1 MTSNYQPKFS
11 WLRGCVVCTVGV
23 ALGIELVARSLSAQE
38 GSVVLPRFLSLIALA
53 ILGSSAL
60 YLIFRLQELAWLK
73 WLIVVAVS
81 SMMVSQVF
89 RTVDDIAR
97 FDSWLLIGKDAQ
109 WHKAIESTGMLVG
122 TVLMLATFYLALV
135 ETVFIQRRLLRERG
149 ELSREIDVRNR
160 TEAALQESYEQIRRL
175 SAHLTSA
182 REEERASIAREI
194 HDELGQALTS
204 LRIDLVGL
212 EQQVIE
218 MSPPDERP
226 GVADQLRSMTTL
238 VGETMASVRKIITEL
253 RPGILDDLGLTAAI
267 EWQAKEFEKRAGFP
281 CTVVLAAAEVPL
293 GREKTIALFRILQEA
308 LTNVVRHAQATAASI
323 KLSADGDCVTL
334 EVSDNGKGI
343 SDVHAAAQGSFGILG
358 IRERAAQFRGAC
370 SIRSALGQ
378 GTRLAVTLPLDALD
392 GTPEEDAVR
401 PAEKEQELQDV

>member
-1 MTSNYQPKFS
+1 MTSNRQPKYS
-11 WLRGCVVCTVGV
+11 WMRGCVICTVGV
-23 ALGIELVARSLSAQE
+23 ALGIELVARYLSAQ
-38 GSVVLPRFLSLIALA
+38 GSPVLLSKSLSLVALA
-53 ILGSSAL
+53 MLGSSAL
-60 YLIFRLQELAWLK
+60 YLIFRLQELACLK
-73 WLIVVAVS
+73 WLIVVAFS
-81 SMMVSQVF
+81 SMMVSQIF
-89 RTVDDIAR
+89 RTVDDIGY
-97 FDSWLLIGKDAQ
+97 FDSWMLIGKDAQ
-109 WHKAIESTGMLVG
+109 WHNAIESTGMLVG

-212 EQQVIE
+212 EQQVTE
-218 MSPPDERP
+218 MSPPNERP
-226 GVADQLRSMTTL
+226 GVADQLRTMTAL
-238 VGETMASVRKIITEL
+238 VAETMASVRKIITEL

-267 EWQAKEFEKRAGFP
+267 EWQAKEFEKRVGFP
-281 CTVVLAAAEVPL
+281 CTVALAETEVPL

-323 KLSADGDCVTL
+323 KLSTNGGCVTL
-334 EVSDNGKGI
+334 EIADNGKGI
-343 SDVHAAAQGSFGILG
+343 ADIHAAAQGSFGILG
-358 IRERAAQFRGAC
+358 IQERAAQFRGAC

-378 GTRLAVTLPLDALD
+378 GTRLAVTLPLDPPD
-392 GTPEEDAVR
+392 GTPEEHAVR
-401 PAEKEQELQDV
+401 SAEQEQELQDV